1 VDMTV
6 LRLPRMDVL
15 RVPGLRRRPY
25 VAWAASS
32 EGPQVIAHRGASST
46 AAEHTLAAYMQAL
59 ADGADGLECDV
70 RLTADG
76 HLVCVHDRRVDRT
89 SNGRGPVSRQ
99 QLGQLEE
106 LDWASWKKPWKEPDD
121 DPAESVTESKV
132 SILTLERLFDTVH
145 DWGKPVDLAI
155 ETKHPTRYAGLVEQ
169 RLVELLDRYG
179 WARPKRGQISP
190 ARVMSFSW
198 MSLRRC
204 LELAPALEMVY
215 LMDRMPLRFRD
226 GTLPLG
232 SRVAGPS
239 VNIIKA
245 HPEYVAKAH
254 SAGNAVHVWT
264 VNEPSDVELC
274 ASLGVDAIISDNPA
288 DVRRQ
293 LTARA
298 S

>member
-1 VDMTV
+1 MTV
-6 LRLPRMDVL
+6 LRMPRIDLV
-15 RVPGLRRRPY
+15 RVPGLRHRPR
-25 VAWAASS
+25 VAWQGSNHS
-32 EGPQVIAHRGASST
+32 PQVIAHRGASST

-59 ADGADGLECDV
+59 TDGADGLECDV

-76 HLVCVHDRRVDRT
+76 HLVCVHDRRIDRT
-89 SNGRGPVSRQ
+89 SNGHGPVSRQ
-99 QLGQLEE
+99 QLEQLEE
-106 LDWASWKKPWKEPDD
+106 LDWASWKRPWKAYDDESAEPG
-121 DPAESVTESKV
+121 AATS

-145 DWGKPVDLAI
+145 DWGQQVDLAI
-155 ETKHPTRYAGLVEQ
+155 ETKHPTRYAGLVER
-169 RLVELLDRYG
+169 RLIELLDRYG

-204 LELAPALEMVY
+204 LEMAPALEMVY

-239 VNIIKA
+239 MSIIKA

-254 SAGNAVHVWT
+254 SAGNSVHVWT
-264 VNEPSDVELC
+264 ANTPAEVELC
-274 ASLGVDAIISDNPA
+274 ASLDVDAVITDNPGA
-288 DVRRQ
+288 VRRQ

-298 S
+298 T